1 MNFNVIIH
9 PGVYLKENRV
19 EENQLS
25 VTKAAE
31 LLGVTR
37 VILSNITN
45 EKTSIN
51 ASMTIQI
58 SQVFVGTTDI

>member
-19 EENQLS
+19 DENQLS
-25 VTKAAE
+25 VTKVAE

-37 VILSNITN
+37 VILSNVTN

-51 ASMTIQI
+51 TSMTIQI
-58 SQVFVGTTDI
+58 SQVFDGTTDI